1 MADTLH
7 DTPAQDERLKFKA
20 SDVRAMIEQGILD
33 ADGRYEVIDG
43 EIWVMQAH
51 NPPHMRVKRW
61 VLSELFDQVGKRCW
75 IDSEPSFYVED
86 DGDFTAP
93 DIIVYPRSAEP
104 HLVRGEDA
112 LLVVEVAASSLK
124 KDLVLKRA
132 LYARH
137 GVRDYWVIDA
147 DTRMTHVHRR
157 PTNGDYREVIEV
169 APTETL
175 EPALVEGDT
184 LRLYDIG

>member
-20 SDVRAMIEQGILD
+20 SDVRAMIQQGILD
-33 ADGRYEVIDG
+33 ADGHYEVIDG

-61 VLSELFDQVGKRCW
+61 VLRELTLQIGRRHW
-75 IDSEPSFYVED
+75 IDSDPSFYIEE
-86 DGDFTAP
+86 DGDFTLP
-93 DIIVYPRSAEP
+93 DIIVYPGDAEP

-112 LLVVEVAASSLK
+112 LLVVEVAVSSLK
-124 KDLVLKRA
+124 RDLVLKRA

-147 DTRMTHVHRR
+147 DKRVTHVHRQ
-157 PTNGDYREVIEV
+157 PVDGDYREVIQV

-175 EPALVEGDT
+175 EPAYVEGVT
-184 LRLYDIG
+184 LRLNDIG